1 MMTKMASSVV
11 EHGEDA
17 FRKLFKFYKRRNP
30 PPDLRDVI
38 DFSKI
43 VKHEKVSVSKYS

>member
-1 MMTKMASSVV
+1 MAASIM

-17 FRKLFKFYKRRNP
+17 FRKLFKLYKRRSP
-30 PPDLRDVI
+30 PPDFSDVL

-43 VKHEKVSVSKYS
+43 VKCDKVLKS